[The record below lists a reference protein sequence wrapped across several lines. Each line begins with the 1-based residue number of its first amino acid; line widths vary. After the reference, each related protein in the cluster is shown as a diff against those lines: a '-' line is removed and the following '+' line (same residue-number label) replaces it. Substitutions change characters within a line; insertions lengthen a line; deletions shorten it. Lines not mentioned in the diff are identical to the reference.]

1 MYQVVETEEEQEVED
16 RLQDY
21 ELHGERVVHERLH
34 EDVDV
39 PLREV
44 LFSSIRA
51 PKEQIASCFLRLV
64 LRSYSSTRTRLR

>member
-1 MYQVVETEEEQEVED
+1 
-16 RLQDY
+16 
-21 ELHGERVVHERLH
+21 
-34 EDVDV
+34 
-39 PLREV
+39 LREV